1 MLSFFR
7 KRGESKTSSQ
17 TELGSV
23 TKKTKGGFTATF
35 PDRNWGRFDWY

>member
-1 MLSFFR
+1 MLSLSR
-7 KRGESKTSSQ
+7 KAESAKNSKLTDI
-17 TELGSV
+17 GAV